1 MKPILRRAAAL
12 VLCAALLIPT
22 ALASDALGSTIY
34 DYTLDIC
41 DGTTL
46 TREVMWSASKSDL
59 RTENY
64 VTYTPSGS
72 ISPVVSYGTS
82 VVSKQSV
89 ADMAKSLET
98 DGHRALSG
106 INGDYFVMATGDP
119 LGLVVTDG
127 VLLALRLLPP
137 SPGLPGGRF
146 RHHRHPQ
153 PGPEGQ
159 LQGVFPQN
167 RGHQQDPH
175 QHRVLHFHR

>member
-82 VVSKQSV
+82 VVSKQ
-89 ADMAKSLET
+89 
-98 DGHRALSG
+98 
-106 INGDYFVMATGDP
+106 
-119 LGLVVTDG
+119 
-127 VLLALRLLPP
+127 
-137 SPGLPGGRF
+137 
-146 RHHRHPQ
+146 
-153 PGPEGQ
+153 
-159 LQGVFPQN
+159 VFPQN

>member
-64 VTYTPSGS
+64 VTYTLRQHLPRGE
-72 ISPVVSYGTS
+72 
-82 VVSKQSV
+82 
-89 ADMAKSLET
+89 LR
-98 DGHRALSG
+98 H
-106 INGDYFVMATGDP
+106 
-119 LGLVVTDG
+119 LGGEQAV
-127 VLLALRLLPP
+127 R
-137 SPGLPGGRF
+137 GR
-146 RHHRHPQ
+146 H
-153 PGPEGQ
+153 G
-159 LQGVFPQN
+159 
-167 RGHQQDPH
+167 
-175 QHRVLHFHR
+175 

>member
-98 DGHRALSG
+98 DGHR
-106 INGDYFVMATGDP
+106 VC
-119 LGLVVTDG
+119 
-127 VLLALRLLPP
+127 LLYTSP
-137 SPGLPGGRF
+137 SPR
-146 RHHRHPQ
+146 
-153 PGPEGQ
+153 
-159 LQGVFPQN
+159 
-167 RGHQQDPH
+167 D
-175 QHRVLHFHR
+175 